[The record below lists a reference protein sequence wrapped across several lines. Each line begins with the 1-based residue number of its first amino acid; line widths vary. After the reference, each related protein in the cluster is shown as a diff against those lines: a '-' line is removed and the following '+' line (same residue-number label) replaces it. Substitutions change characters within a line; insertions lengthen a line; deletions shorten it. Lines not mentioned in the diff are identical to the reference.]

1 VVHSVVY
8 RPWLL
13 ADGCFT
19 IFAQASITSA
29 PSPKSSAADTSR
41 RSRVQRCRRTESFYC
56 MWTTAPHVLCSLSVL
71 YLTFTAQYLIIAA
84 LCYLRA
90 HKTHTA
96 PRSVCMRRSLIC
108 VSCKCPPSPTT
119 TPHRYIN
126 LRCVPSYHPQFYIY
140 ALGGR
145 FIGVILQVM
154 RWGADFLLAGGKRSA
169 SVWLMPLVNLLFL
182 FYFHLVYEKSIH
194 IFLTVSKQSLG
205 HWGWGAFLPDPCS
218 STVNNINN
226 KFQPKYLKTL
236 SKSK

>member
-1 VVHSVVY
+1 MVQLLFIA
-8 RPWLL
+8 PWLL

-19 IFAQASITSA
+19 IFAQASIIAA
-29 PSPKSSAADTSR
+29 PRHQRAVPQQIPSR

-84 LCYLRA
+84 LCYLQA

-126 LRCVPSYHPQFYIY
+126 LRCVPSYTTHNFIY
-140 ALGGR
+140 MLWVDGLLG
-145 FIGVILQVM
+145 
-154 RWGADFLLAGGKRSA
+154 
-169 SVWLMPLVNLLFL
+169 
-182 FYFHLVYEKSIH
+182 
-194 IFLTVSKQSLG
+194 
-205 HWGWGAFLPDPCS
+205 
-218 STVNNINN
+218 
-226 KFQPKYLKTL
+226 
-236 SKSK
+236 